1 MRPLTS
7 IVYEAD
13 TSGMQWMCSP
23 ACTELENITM
33 DWMAKLYG
41 LSPDFLNSTNVGGG
55 VIQVSQTT
63 RPSRVPED

>member
-1 MRPLTS
+1 
-7 IVYEAD
+7 
-13 TSGMQWMCSP
+13 
-23 ACTELENITM
+23 M

-41 LSPDFLNSTNVGGG
+41 LSPDFLNSTDVGGG